1 MTDLMGK
8 NSQAGRRPDAGPQRG
23 EHEVGS
29 VARQSPETKVS
40 PGAKHRVLIVE
51 DDSSVAKLLRTYL
64 EREGYSAASAET
76 VADMRSA
83 VEAGRVDLVLLDVVL
98 PDEDGWSALRW
109 LRARSD
115 LPVIMLTGKGETVD
129 KVIGLEL
136 GADDYLA
143 KPFDLRELLARM
155 RSIQRRAE
163 KRAAPAA
170 GATAADVIAFAGWM
184 LDVASQ
190 QLKTEGGE
198 LVHLTQAEYRI
209 LVVLARNPR
218 QVVSRDQL
226 MEAMAGREWE
236 PFDRSID
243 VHISNLRRKLDPD
256 PKLPSLI
263 RTVRGAGYM
272 FVPSRGV

>member
-1 MTDLMGK
+1 
-8 NSQAGRRPDAGPQRG
+8 
-23 EHEVGS
+23 
-29 VARQSPETKVS
+29 VARQSSEVQTPTEVKL
-40 PGAKHRVLIVE
+40 RVLIVE
-51 DDSSVAKLLRTYL
+51 DDLAITKMLKTYL
-64 EREGYSAASAET
+64 EREGYSTAGAAT
-76 VADMRSA
+76 VADMRTA

-129 KVIGLEL
+129 KVTGLEL

-143 KPFDLRELLARM
+143 KPFDMRELLARM

-163 KRAAPAA
+163 KRAAPS
-170 GATAADVIAFAGWM
+170 ADDMISFAGWH
-184 LDVASQ
+184 LDVSSQ
-190 QLKTEGGE
+190 QLKAENGDAT
-198 LVHLTQAEYRI
+198 HLTQAEYRI
-209 LVVLARNPR
+209 LVLLAKNPR
-218 QVVSRDQL
+218 RVITRDQL

-256 PKLPSLI
+256 PKQPSLI

-272 FVPSRGV
+272 FVPNRGA